1 MPRKRESDDRITAAR
16 LKAAG
21 LAKCLPG
28 ANEYWQIRLTG
39 RLAAMLEWKPGPPTE
54 PGFFAFTLS
63 SQGLP
68 YCEQFAANDFELG
81 VRPWLKEVVWH
92 IGPLPFPPEGS
103 VFSK

>member
-1 MPRKRESDDRITAAR
+1 MPERDWEADEPLMPDRTTIAISELVELR
-16 LKAAG
+16 
-21 LAKCLPG
+21 
-28 ANEYWQIRLTG
+28 